1 MKKIIL
7 VFISLILV
15 SCSNDNNTE
24 KENIS
29 NQDFKKSLQ
38 TEEKL
43 SNNSDYIKLV
53 IEMESFKNFI
63 KQIIDDEK
71 LDLNDVQSELSILNS
86 QNLNY
91 EAQIERINLIFK
103 TDVSKKYTEHYSIYS
118 EKWSIISKKYAN
130 LHIENIE
137 EAYSEV
143 LAKVALS
150 GDCGWRYSL
159 CITAAGAG
167 AVLCHAGCDT
177 TALATTAGLGIPACI
192 WLCGTLQVMAS
203 VQCYD
208 TYC

>member
-43 SNNSDYIKLV
+43 SNNSD
-53 IEMESFKNFI
+53 FI

-137 EAYSEV
+137 EAYGEV

-192 WLCGTLQVMAS
+192 WLCGTLQVTAS